1 MISRLCVVRSAMER
15 IAPSVRIFRFGLFEA
30 DVGRGTLIRGG
41 LRVRLQEQPFRVLI
55 WLLERPGEV
64 ITREELR
71 QQLWPEGTF
80 VDFDGGLNVILK
92 KLRAALDDDSDNPR
106 YIETV
111 PRRGYRFIAPVT
123 AETLAIEPPASVN
136 GLVPGGRADPG
147 IDKAAPTPDRPR
159 GRRPLH
165 LIYVYATSAV
175 VLLFLAGLGWYLRRD
190 FSRMRTAPARPSATV
205 PLPRKS
211 VAVLGFHNL
220 SGKVDDVWLATAFS
234 EMLST
239 ELAAGEKLRLVSGE
253 DVANLRLS
261 SPWSQTDTLGQE
273 TAARIG
279 AALNG
284 DVLVLGSYTSIGRPE
299 RRQLRIDVRL
309 QDAKTGEILAEVAEI
324 GSSENF
330 FQLISRIGAKL
341 RDRLGVAGIGE
352 TDESGVLAS
361 LPSNPE
367 AARLYTLGLA
377 KLRDYD
383 CLKAKDF
390 LEQAIKADP
399 KFPLSHSML
408 ARAWSQ
414 LGYEQK
420 RKEEAKRAL
429 DLSANL
435 PRVNRLQV
443 EGDYYESL
451 AQHDKAASAYQAL
464 FALFPDSVEYGL
476 QLATMQ
482 RAAGHGSQAMETIAE
497 LRRLPPPASGDPRI
511 DLAEERAMPDDKSA
525 ALVLVRKALAKA
537 AAQDKKLVYAQA
549 RTWECMILIY
559 GDHPEQ
565 GAASCEDASEILL
578 AAGNRLG
585 AADAMRLIGDGQ
597 GFQGHSEQ
605 AIATYQRALAIL
617 QGLGEEHEKT
627 GAILNNMAGAYI
639 SVGQLDRAEQLYRKA
654 MHHFEQASDKDNTAT
669 ALGNIAD
676 VLYLRGKL
684 PDAAKLY
691 QQAIDNSALLAPAA
705 PAYAMYRLADLEF
718 AQGHTKKAQDLAKQA
733 VDLMRP
739 THGGYQDL
747 TGAMV
752 VIGDALLAQGDLA
765 GARQQ
770 YQEALETRQ
779 KLDERNLVAESQ
791 VSLAELSLE
800 EGHPE
805 QAETLLRQAT
815 TEFEKEN
822 GTPDATSAYT
832 LLSRTL
838 LTEGKLEEARKA
850 IQHAAELGR
859 KSPDPALTLPL
870 TIQNAQIELL
880 AAATGTSGHL
890 ALATASQRLRLAIV
904 TARKLGY
911 YQIECEARLALGEA
925 ELKANPALGRSHLE
939 TLAKETHERGLELVS
954 HKAELLASVKQS
966 SPSHQ

>member
-1 MISRLCVVRSAMER
+1 MNTSVQSSRVY
-15 IAPSVRIFRFGLFEA
+15 RFGLFEA
-30 DVGRGTLIRGG
+30 DANNGQLLRKGT
-41 LRVRLQEQPFRVLI
+41 RVKLQDQPFRLLVVLVGNA
-55 WLLERPGEV
+55 GEV
-64 ITREELR
+64 VSREQLR
-71 QQLWPEGTF
+71 QQLWPSDTYVE
-80 VDFDGGLNVILK
+80 FDGSLNNTLK
-92 KLRAALDDDSDNPR
+92 KLRSALGDSPENPTFV
-106 YIETV
+106 ETI
-111 PRRGYRFIAPVT
+111 PKRGYRFIAPVMVEEAQVEPAVPAAVLVDQSPAKTDELAASHPLET
-123 AETLAIEPPASVN
+123 AKRQ
-136 GLVPGGRADPG
+136 RAR
-147 IDKAAPTPDRPR
+147 I
-159 GRRPLH
+159 
-165 LIYVYATSAV
+165 LIYGSALAL
-175 VLLFLAGLGWYLRRD
+175 VLLVGLGWYSFRYRAKPG
-190 FSRMRTAPARPSATV
+190 APSHSDANPPPSF
-205 PLPRKS
+205 RKS
-211 VAVLGFHNL
+211 VAVLGFHNV
-220 SGKVDDVWLATAFS
+220 SGRAEDGWLATAFS

-261 SPWSQTDTLGQE
+261 SPWFQTDTLGQK
-273 TAARIG
+273 TTARIG
-279 AALNG
+279 SDLNS

-299 RRQLRIDVRL
+299 RKQLRLDVRL

-324 GSSENF
+324 GSRENF
-330 FQLISRIGAKL
+330 FQLVARIGAKL
-341 RDRLGVAGIGE
+341 RDRLGVPAVAE
-352 TDESGVLAS
+352 TDENSVFAS

-367 AARLYTLGLA
+367 AARFYTLGLA
-377 KLRDYD
+377 KMRDYD
-383 CLKAKDF
+383 CVAGKALF
-390 LEQAIKADP
+390 EQAIKVDP

-414 LGYEQK
+414 LGYEQN
-420 RKEEAKRAL
+420 RKEEAKKAL
-429 DLSANL
+429 DLSVNL
-435 PRVNRLQV
+435 PRVSQILV

-451 AQHDKAASAYQAL
+451 AQHEKAASTYEAL

-476 QLATMQ
+476 QLATAQ
-482 RAAGHGSQAMETIAE
+482 VAAGHASQAMETIAQ
-497 LRRLPPPASGDPRI
+497 LRRLPPPASTDPRI
-511 DLAEERAMPDDKSA
+511 DLAEEHAMPDDKA
-525 ALVLVRKALAKA
+525 AELVLVRKALAKA

-565 GAASCEDASEILL
+565 GAASCEDASKIFL
-578 AAGNRLG
+578 AAGNRLA
-585 AADAMRLIGDGQ
+585 AADDMRLIGDSQ
-597 GFQGHSEQ
+597 GFQGHSEL
-605 AIATYQRALAIL
+605 AIGTYQRALAVL

-639 SVGQLDRAEQLYRKA
+639 NVGQLDRAEQLYRKA
-654 MHHFEQASDKDNTAT
+654 MHHFEQASDKNNTAT

-691 QQAIDNSALLAPAA
+691 RQAIDSSALLAPAA
-705 PAYAMYRLADLEF
+705 PAYAMYRLADLEL

-733 VDLMRP
+733 VDLMRS

-752 VIGDALLAQGDLA
+752 VIGDALMAQGDFA

-779 KLDERNLVAESQ
+779 KLDERNLAAESQ

-815 TEFEKEN
+815 AEFEKEN
-822 GTPDATSAYT
+822 GAPDATSAYT

-838 LTEGKLEEARKA
+838 LTEDKLEEARKA
-850 IQHAAELGR
+850 IQHAADLGR

-870 TIQNAQIELL
+870 TIQNAQVEML
-880 AAATGTSGHL
+880 AAATGTSGHF
-890 ALATASQRLRLAIV
+890 ALATAKRRLRSAIV

-911 YQIECEARLALGEA
+911 YQIECQARLALAGGD
-925 ELKANPALGRSHLE
+925 LKENPARGRSQLE
-939 TLAKETHERGLELVS
+939 TLKNETHERGLELLS
-954 HKAELLASVKQS
+954 HKAELLASVKQP